1 MRRALS
7 LLAVGAVALTA
18 AVWAGAKPP
27 GNSAG
32 KSDLQA
38 AKSASARFHSVVQAK
53 RAGYVRESPCIP
65 GEGIHYGNMSL
76 MGDTVVDPKRPEL
89 LLYETKPNGKLR
101 LVGVEYFKVDADQNV
116 STDAD
121 RPSLFGRAFDG
132 PMLGHF
138 PGQPIHY
145 DLHVWLW
152 EPNPNGMFALPNP
165 TVC

>member
-7 LLAVGAVALTA
+7 LLAVGAVALIA

-27 GNSAG
+27 GS
-32 KSDLQA
+32 SDLQA
-38 AKSASARFHSVVQAK
+38 AKSATARFHSLVQAR
-53 RAGYVRESPCIP
+53 RAGYVRESPCVP
-65 GEGIHYGNMSL
+65 GEGIHYGKPSL
-76 MGDTVVDPKRPEL
+76 LGDNVLDPRRPEL

-101 LVGVEYFKVDADQNV
+101 LVGIEYFKVDADQNLA
-116 STDAD
+116 TDAD
-121 RPSLFGRAFDG
+121 RPSLFGRSFDG
-132 PMLGHF
+132 PMPGHF

-145 DLHVWLW
+145 DLHVWVW